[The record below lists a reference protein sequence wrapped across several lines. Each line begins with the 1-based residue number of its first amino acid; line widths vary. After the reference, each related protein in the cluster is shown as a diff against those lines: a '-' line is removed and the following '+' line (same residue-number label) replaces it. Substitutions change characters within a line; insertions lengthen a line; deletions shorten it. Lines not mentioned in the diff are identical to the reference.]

1 VAPTEL
7 VQLPATGKWG
17 AWSSQLVM
25 ATLKEQALIFIQLSS
40 KDKVGQVTS
49 VDVGDR
55 IRDLELLPDGR
66 LVATTDSGN
75 LLLISGGQ

>member
-1 VAPTEL
+1 M
-7 VQLPATGKWG
+7 G